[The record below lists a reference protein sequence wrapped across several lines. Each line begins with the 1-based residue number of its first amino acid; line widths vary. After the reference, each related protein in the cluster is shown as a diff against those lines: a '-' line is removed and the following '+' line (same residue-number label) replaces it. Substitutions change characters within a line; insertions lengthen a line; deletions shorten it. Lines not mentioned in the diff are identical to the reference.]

1 MGVVNFHSMFDLQ
14 GIMAAALIVLVIVL
28 IVLKAK
34 DIIGSYGF
42 SSGMICTGVSLLL
55 VAFIPFPGSSVTQ
68 ASYDAVAKHGSS
80 TLFVQYEYAT
90 SRDLSAALGRPVGN
104 AQRMTCDNESKVGD
118 AIRPVVYLADDG
130 VIRHG
135 KVKLTGNGKS
145 WTAALYDSKGKPVHA
160 PAGKISAPSY
170 EASDDRSADRLAVM
184 SDNGVKGCGLFNKY
198 PESGE
203 TEATFGSDKSIK
215 VSTKDV
221 SSKPMTIYS
230 TERDIKGQG
239 NIEGK
244 HLLLLDGRWYV
255 VDAVKPEMKPIRL

>member
-1 MGVVNFHSMFDLQ
+1 MGVVNFHSMFSLQ
-14 GIMAAALIVLVIVL
+14 DIMSAALIVLLIVF

-34 DIIGSYGF
+34 GRIGEYGF
-42 SSGMICTGVSLLL
+42 SAGMICTGLSLLL
-55 VAFIPFPGSSVTQ
+55 VAFIPSS
-68 ASYDAVAKHGSS
+68 SSPYDTVAKHDSL

-104 AQRMTCDNESKVGD
+104 AQRVTCDNDSKLGD

-130 VIRHG
+130 VVKHG
-135 KVKLTGNGKS
+135 KVKLTGSGKS
-145 WTAALYDSKGKPVHA
+145 WTATLYDSKGKPVHA
-160 PAGKISAPSY
+160 PAGKISVPSY

-184 SDNGVKGCGLFNKY
+184 SDNGVKGCGLFNSY
-198 PESGE
+198 LDSGE
-203 TEATFGSDKSIK
+203 AEATFGADKGIK

-221 SSKPMTIYS
+221 FSKPVTIYS
-230 TERDIKGQG
+230 PERDIKGQG

-244 HLLLLDGRWYV
+244 HLLLLNGRWYV

>member
-14 GIMAAALIVLVIVL
+14 EIMAAGLIVLVIVL

-34 DIIGSYGF
+34 DMIGSYGF
-42 SSGMICTGVSLLL
+42 SAGMVCTGLSLLL
-55 VAFIPFPGSSVTQ
+55 VAFIPFPGAFVTQ
-68 ASYDAVAKHGSS
+68 ASYDAMAKHGSS
-80 TLFVQYEYAT
+80 TLFIRYEYAT

-104 AQRMTCDNESKVGD
+104 AQRITCDNESKSGD

-130 VIRHG
+130 MIRHG

-145 WTAALYDSKGKPVHA
+145 WTATLYDSKGKPVHA

-203 TEATFGSDKSIK
+203 AEATFGADKDIK

-221 SSKPMTIYS
+221 FSKPVTIYS
-230 TERDIKGQG
+230 PERDIKGQG

-244 HLLLLDGRWYV
+244 HLLLLNGRWYV
-255 VDAVKPEMKPIRL
+255 VDAVKPEMKPNRL

>member
-1 MGVVNFHSMFDLQ
+1 MGVVNFHSMFSLQ
-14 GIMAAALIVLVIVL
+14 DIMSAALIVLLIVF

-34 DIIGSYGF
+34 GRIGEYGF
-42 SSGMICTGVSLLL
+42 SAGMICTGLSLLL
-55 VAFIPFPGSSVTQ
+55 VAFIPSPGSP
-68 ASYDAVAKHGSS
+68 YDTVAKHDSL

-104 AQRMTCDNESKVGD
+104 AQRMTCDNDSKAGD
-118 AIRPVVYLADDG
+118 AVRPVVYLADDG

-135 KVKLTGNGKS
+135 KVKLTGSGKS
-145 WTAALYDSKGKPVHA
+145 WIATLYDSKGKPVHA

-184 SDNGVKGCGLFNKY
+184 SDNGVKGCGLFNTY
-198 PESGE
+198 QDSGE
-203 TEATFGSDKSIK
+203 AEATFGADKGIK
-215 VSTKDV
+215 VSTKDI
-221 SSKPMTIYS
+221 SFKPVTIYS

>member
-1 MGVVNFHSMFDLQ
+1 MGVVNFHSMFSLQ
-14 GIMAAALIVLVIVL
+14 DIMLAALIVLAIVL

-34 DIIGSYGF
+34 GKIEEYGF
-42 SSGMICTGVSLLL
+42 SAGMICTSVSLLL
-55 VAFIPFPGSSVTQ
+55 VGFIPSPGSSVTQ
-68 ASYDAVAKHGSS
+68 ASYDAMAKHGSS

-104 AQRMTCDNESKVGD
+104 AHRMTCDNESKAGD
-118 AIRPVVYLADDG
+118 AVRPVVYLADDG

-135 KVKLTGNGKS
+135 KVKLTGSGKS
-145 WTAALYDSKGKPVHA
+145 WTATLYDSKGKPVHA

-203 TEATFGSDKSIK
+203 AEATFGADKGIK
-215 VSTKDV
+215 VSTKDI
-221 SSKPMTIYS
+221 SFKPVTIYS

>member
-1 MGVVNFHSMFDLQ
+1 MGVVNFHSMFSFQ
-14 GIMAAALIVLVIVL
+14 YFMTTALIVFFIVL

-34 DIIGSYGF
+34 GKIGEYGF
-42 SSGMICTGVSLLL
+42 SSWLVCTGLSLLL
-55 VAFIPFPGSSVTQ
+55 VAFIPLPGSSVTQ
-68 ASYDAVAKHGSS
+68 DNYDAMAKHDSS
-80 TLFVQYEYAT
+80 TLFAQYDYAT

-104 AQRMTCDNESKVGD
+104 AQRVTCDNDSKLGD
-118 AIRPVVYLADDG
+118 AVRPVVYLADDG

-145 WTAALYDSKGKPVHA
+145 WTATLYDSKGKPVHA

-170 EASDDRSADRLAVM
+170 EASDDRSAERLAVM
-184 SDNGVKGCGLFNKY
+184 SDNGVKGCGLVNKY
-198 PESGE
+198 PENGE
-203 TEATFGSDKSIK
+203 TEATFGADKGVT

-221 SSKPMTIYS
+221 FSKPVTIYS

>member
-1 MGVVNFHSMFDLQ
+1 MGVVNFHSMVSLQ
-14 GIMAAALIVLVIVL
+14 DIMLAALIVLAIVL

-34 DIIGSYGF
+34 GRIGEYGF
-42 SSGMICTGVSLLL
+42 SAGMVCTSVSLLL
-55 VAFIPFPGSSVTQ
+55 VGFIPSPGSSVTQ
-68 ASYDAVAKHGSS
+68 ASYDAMAKHGSS

-104 AQRMTCDNESKVGD
+104 AQRMTCDNESKAGD
-118 AIRPVVYLADDG
+118 AVRPVVYLADDG
-130 VIRHG
+130 VIRYG

-145 WTAALYDSKGKPVHA
+145 WTATLYDSKGTPVHA

-170 EASDDRSADRLAVM
+170 EASDDRSANRLAVM
-184 SDNGVKGCGLFNKY
+184 SDNGKGCGLFNTQ

-203 TEATFGSDKSIK
+203 TEATFGADKGIK

-221 SSKPMTIYS
+221 SSKPVTIYS
-230 TERDIKGQG
+230 PERDIKGQG

>member
-1 MGVVNFHSMFDLQ
+1 MGVVNFHSMFSLQ
-14 GIMAAALIVLVIVL
+14 DIMSAALIVLLIVF

-34 DIIGSYGF
+34 GRIGEYGF
-42 SSGMICTGVSLLL
+42 SAGMICTGLSLLL
-55 VAFIPFPGSSVTQ
+55 VAFIPSS
-68 ASYDAVAKHGSS
+68 SSPYDTVAKHDSL

-104 AQRMTCDNESKVGD
+104 AQRVTCDNDSKLGD

-130 VIRHG
+130 VVKHG
-135 KVKLTGNGKS
+135 KVKLTGSGKS

-160 PAGKISAPSY
+160 PAGKISVPSY

-184 SDNGVKGCGLFNKY
+184 SDNGVKGCGLFNSY
-198 PESGE
+198 LDSGE
-203 TEATFGSDKSIK
+203 AEATFGADKGIK

-221 SSKPMTIYS
+221 SSKPVTIYS
-230 TERDIKGQG
+230 PERDIKGQG
-239 NIEGK
+239 DIEGK